1 MAGQMTESHVDDDWA
16 QHFQAGVDAYASG
29 KYQADNP
36 HPNGE
41 QAAWE
46 WLAGWNNAR
55 EEEME
60 SDFGASDFVN
70 YEMGGWDT
78 DPFDYG
84 DEAA

>member
-1 MAGQMTESHVDDDWA
+1 MAGQMIESHVDDDWA
-16 QHFQAGVDAYASG
+16 QHFQSGVDAYASG

-55 EEEME
+55 EESE
-60 SDFGASDFVN
+60 SDYDGVTDW
-70 YEMGGWDT
+70 GGWDA
-78 DPFDYG
+78 DSYG
-84 DEAA
+84 GEDA